1 MRLTALQDTFAH
13 EVLDL
18 NLWKDLDERTLNR
31 LRIAWRRHGVLL
43 FRRQSLS
50 ESELVRFFSHFGKSE
65 VIVRTDWQS
74 RNRDEVIH
82 ISNMKDASGRSI
94 GGLGSGELD
103 WHSDQSYMTHP
114 ATGALLYMVEMP
126 NEGGATYWASLQ
138 QAYDA
143 LNEETRSQ
151 IADLEA
157 IYDYAKRQSS
167 YDDEAPLSAS
177 LRRKTPPVLHPLVC
191 VNPQT
196 RRQSLYIDPSTMVGI
211 SGVSAKKG
219 AALLAQLSAHAPQPR
234 FVYTHHWQIGD
245 VVMWDNGQVLHRRD
259 HFGEATPRWLKR
271 LTCQLSPEHHLIPAS
286 RLYLGN

>member
-31 LRIAWRRHGVLL
+31 LRLAWRRHGVLL

-50 ESELVRFFSHFGKSE
+50 ESELVSFFSHFGKSE

-103 WHSDQSYMTHP
+103 WHTDQSYMTDP

-126 NEGGATYWASLQ
+126 NEGGTTYWANLQ

-191 VNPQT
+191 INPQT

-219 AALLAQLSAHAPQPR
+219 AALLAQLSAHATQPC

>member
-31 LRIAWRRHGVLL
+31 LRIAWRRHGGLL

-126 NEGGATYWASLQ
+126 NEGGATYWANLQ

-219 AALLAQLSAHAPQPR
+219 AALLAQLSAHATQPC

-271 LTCQLSPEHHLIPAS
+271 LTCQLSPEHHLLSLIHI
-286 RLYLGN
+286 

>member
-50 ESELVRFFSHFGKSE
+50 ESELVRFFSHFGNSE

-126 NEGGATYWASLQ
+126 NEGGATYWANLQ

-219 AALLAQLSAHAPQPR
+219 AALLAQLSAHATQPC

>member
-43 FRRQSLS
+43 FRRQYLS

-126 NEGGATYWASLQ
+126 NEGGATYWANLQ

-196 RRQSLYIDPSTMVGI
+196 RRPSLYIDPSTMVGI

-219 AALLAQLSAHAPQPR
+219 AALLAQLSAHATQPC
-234 FVYTHHWQIGD
+234 FVYTHHWQIGV

>member
-126 NEGGATYWASLQ
+126 NEGGATYWANLQ

-219 AALLAQLSAHAPQPR
+219 AALLAQLSAHATQPC

>member
-126 NEGGATYWASLQ
+126 NEGGATYWANLQ

-143 LNEETRSQ
+143 LKEETRSQ

-177 LRRKTPPVLHPLVC
+177 LRRTPPPVLHPLVC
-191 VNPQT
+191 INPQT

-219 AALLAQLSAHAPQPR
+219 AALLAQLSAHATQPC

>member
-126 NEGGATYWASLQ
+126 NEGGATYWANLQ

-157 IYDYAKRQSS
+157 IYDYAKRQSN
-167 YDDEAPLSAS
+167 YDDEAPISAS

-219 AALLAQLSAHAPQPR
+219 VALLAQLSAHATQPR

>member
-126 NEGGATYWASLQ
+126 NEGGATYWANLQ

-196 RRQSLYIDPSTMVGI
+196 RRPSLYIDPSTMVGI

-219 AALLAQLSAHAPQPR
+219 AALLAQLSAHATQPR

-259 HFGEATPRWLKR
+259 QFGEATPRWLKR

>member
-126 NEGGATYWASLQ
+126 NEGGATYWANLQ

-177 LRRKTPPVLHPLVC
+177 LRSKTPPVLHPLVC
-191 VNPQT
+191 INPQT
-196 RRQSLYIDPSTMVGI
+196 SRQSLYIDPSTMVGI

-219 AALLAQLSAHAPQPR
+219 AALLAQLSAHATQPC

>member
-103 WHSDQSYMTHP
+103 WHTDQSYMTDP

-126 NEGGATYWASLQ
+126 NEGGTTYWANLQ

-191 VNPQT
+191 INPQT

-219 AALLAQLSAHAPQPR
+219 AALLAQLSAHATQPC

>member
-50 ESELVRFFSHFGKSE
+50 ESELVSFFSHFGKSE

-103 WHSDQSYMTHP
+103 WHTDQSYMTDP

-126 NEGGATYWASLQ
+126 NEGGTTYWANLQ

-191 VNPQT
+191 INPQT

-219 AALLAQLSAHAPQPR
+219 AALLAQLSAHATQPC

>member
-126 NEGGATYWASLQ
+126 NEGGATYWANLQ

-196 RRQSLYIDPSTMVGI
+196 RRPSLYIDPSTMVGI

-219 AALLAQLSAHAPQPR
+219 AALLAQLSAHATQPC

>member
-126 NEGGATYWASLQ
+126 NEGGATYWANLQ

-219 AALLAQLSAHAPQPR
+219 AALLAQLSAHATQPR

>member
-126 NEGGATYWASLQ
+126 NEGGATYWANLQ

-219 AALLAQLSAHAPQPR
+219 AALLAQLSAHATQPR

-271 LTCQLSPEHHLIPAS
+271 LTCQLSPEHNLIPAS

>member
-31 LRIAWRRHGVLL
+31 LRLAWRRHGVLL

-50 ESELVRFFSHFGKSE
+50 ESELVSFFSHFGKSE

-103 WHSDQSYMTHP
+103 WHTDQSYMTDP

-126 NEGGATYWASLQ
+126 NEGGTTYWANLQ

-177 LRRKTPPVLHPLVC
+177 LRSKTPPVLHPLVC

-219 AALLAQLSAHAPQPR
+219 AALLAQLSAHATQPC

-271 LTCQLSPEHHLIPAS
+271 LTCQLPPEHHLIPAS

>member
-1 MRLTALQDTFAH
+1 
-13 EVLDL
+13 
-18 NLWKDLDERTLNR
+18 
-31 LRIAWRRHGVLL
+31 
-43 FRRQSLS
+43 
-50 ESELVRFFSHFGKSE
+50 
-65 VIVRTDWQS
+65 
-74 RNRDEVIH
+74 
-82 ISNMKDASGRSI
+82 MKDASGRSI

-126 NEGGATYWASLQ
+126 NEGGATYWANLQ

-167 YDDEAPLSAS
+167 YDDEAPLSTS

-196 RRQSLYIDPSTMVGI
+196 RRPSLYIDPSTMVGI

-219 AALLAQLSAHAPQPR
+219 AALLAQLSAHATQPC

-259 HFGEATPRWLKR
+259 QFGEATPRWLKR

>member
-126 NEGGATYWASLQ
+126 NEGGATYWANLQ

-191 VNPQT
+191 INPQT
-196 RRQSLYIDPSTMVGI
+196 RRPSLYIDPSTMVGI

-219 AALLAQLSAHAPQPR
+219 AALLAQLSAHATQPC

>member
-126 NEGGATYWASLQ
+126 NEGGATYWANLQ

-219 AALLAQLSAHAPQPR
+219 AALLAQLSAHATQPR

-245 VVMWDNGQVLHRRD
+245 VVIWDNGQVLHRRD
-259 HFGEATPRWLKR
+259 HFGEATPRWLKH

>member
-126 NEGGATYWASLQ
+126 NEGGATYWANLQ

-196 RRQSLYIDPSTMVGI
+196 RRRSLYIDPSTMVGI

-219 AALLAQLSAHAPQPR
+219 AALLAQLSAHATQPC

>member
-103 WHSDQSYMTHP
+103 WHSDQSYMTDP

-126 NEGGATYWASLQ
+126 NEGGATYWANLQ

-219 AALLAQLSAHAPQPR
+219 AALLAQLSAHATQPR

>member
-50 ESELVRFFSHFGKSE
+50 ESELVSFFSHFGKSE

-126 NEGGATYWASLQ
+126 NEGGATYWANLQ

-177 LRRKTPPVLHPLVC
+177 LRSKTPPVLHPLVC

-196 RRQSLYIDPSTMVGI
+196 RRPSLYIDPSTMVGI

-219 AALLAQLSAHAPQPR
+219 AALLAQLSAHATQPC

>member
-126 NEGGATYWASLQ
+126 NEGGATYWANLQ
-138 QAYDA
+138 QDYDA

-219 AALLAQLSAHAPQPR
+219 AALLAQLSAHATQPR

>member
-126 NEGGATYWASLQ
+126 NEGGATYWANLQ

-191 VNPQT
+191 INPQT

-219 AALLAQLSAHAPQPR
+219 AALLAQLSAHATQPC

>member
-126 NEGGATYWASLQ
+126 NEGGATYWANLQ

-143 LNEETRSQ
+143 LNEETRAQ

-219 AALLAQLSAHAPQPR
+219 AALLAQLSAHATQPC

-271 LTCQLSPEHHLIPAS
+271 LTCQLSPAHHLIPAS

>member
-126 NEGGATYWASLQ
+126 NEGGATYWANLQ

-191 VNPQT
+191 VNPQP

-219 AALLAQLSAHAPQPR
+219 AALLAQLSAHATQPR

>member
-126 NEGGATYWASLQ
+126 NEGGTTYWANLQ

-177 LRRKTPPVLHPLVC
+177 LRSKTPPVLHPLVC

-196 RRQSLYIDPSTMVGI
+196 RRPSLYIDPSTMVGI

-219 AALLAQLSAHAPQPR
+219 AALLAQLSAHATQPR

>member
-31 LRIAWRRHGVLL
+31 LRIAWRPHGLQL

-126 NEGGATYWASLQ
+126 NEGGATYWANLQ

-219 AALLAQLSAHAPQPR
+219 AALLAQLSAHATQPR

>member
-126 NEGGATYWASLQ
+126 NEGGATYWANLQ

-157 IYDYAKRQSS
+157 IYDYAKRQSN
-167 YDDEAPLSAS
+167 YDDEAPISAS

-196 RRQSLYIDPSTMVGI
+196 RRPSLYIDPSTMVGI

-219 AALLAQLSAHAPQPR
+219 AALLAQLSAHATQPR

>member
-126 NEGGATYWASLQ
+126 NEGGATYWANLQ

-157 IYDYAKRQSS
+157 IYDYAKRQSN
-167 YDDEAPLSAS
+167 YDDEAPISAS
-177 LRRKTPPVLHPLVC
+177 LRRKPPPVLHPLVC

-219 AALLAQLSAHAPQPR
+219 VALLAQLSAHATQPR

>member
-18 NLWKDLDERTLNR
+18 NLWKDLDERALNR

-126 NEGGATYWASLQ
+126 NEGGATYWANLQ

-219 AALLAQLSAHAPQPR
+219 AALLAQLSAHATQPR

>member
-126 NEGGATYWASLQ
+126 NEGGTTYWANLQ

-196 RRQSLYIDPSTMVGI
+196 RRRSLYIDPSTMVGI

-219 AALLAQLSAHAPQPR
+219 AALLAQLSAHATQPR

>member
-126 NEGGATYWASLQ
+126 NEGGATYWANLQ

-196 RRQSLYIDPSTMVGI
+196 RRPSLYIDPSTMVGI

-219 AALLAQLSAHAPQPR
+219 AALLAQLSAHATQPR

>member
-126 NEGGATYWASLQ
+126 NEGGATYWANLQ

-219 AALLAQLSAHAPQPR
+219 AALLAQLSAHATQPR

-271 LTCQLSPEHHLIPAS
+271 LTCQLSPEHPLIPAS

>member
-50 ESELVRFFSHFGKSE
+50 ESELVSFFSHFGKSE

-103 WHSDQSYMTHP
+103 WHTDQSYMTDP

-126 NEGGATYWASLQ
+126 NEGGTTYWANLQ

-191 VNPQT
+191 INPQT
-196 RRQSLYIDPSTMVGI
+196 RRPSLYIDPSTMVGI

-219 AALLAQLSAHAPQPR
+219 AALLAQLSAHATQPC

>member
-103 WHSDQSYMTHP
+103 WHTDQSYMTDP

-126 NEGGATYWASLQ
+126 NEGGTTYWANLQ

-191 VNPQT
+191 INPQT

-211 SGVSAKKG
+211 SGLSAKKG
-219 AALLAQLSAHAPQPR
+219 AALLAQLSAHATQPC

>member
-126 NEGGATYWASLQ
+126 NEGGATYWANLQ

-177 LRRKTPPVLHPLVC
+177 LRSKTPPVLHPLVC

-196 RRQSLYIDPSTMVGI
+196 RRPSLYIDPSTMVGI

-219 AALLAQLSAHAPQPR
+219 AALLAQLSAHATQPR

-245 VVMWDNGQVLHRRD
+245 VVMWDNGQVLHRRA
-259 HFGEATPRWLKR
+259 HFGAATPRWQKR
-271 LTCQLSPEHHLIPAS
+271 LPCQLSPEHHLIPAS

>member
-126 NEGGATYWASLQ
+126 NEGGATYWANLQ

-157 IYDYAKRQSS
+157 IYDYAQRQSS

-219 AALLAQLSAHAPQPR
+219 AALLAQLSAHATV
-234 FVYTHHWQIGD
+234 F
-245 VVMWDNGQVLHRRD
+245 
-259 HFGEATPRWLKR
+259 
-271 LTCQLSPEHHLIPAS
+271 
-286 RLYLGN
+286 RLYPSLADWRRRYVG

>member
-126 NEGGATYWASLQ
+126 NEGGATHWANLQ

-177 LRRKTPPVLHPLVC
+177 LRRKTPPVLHPLFC

-196 RRQSLYIDPSTMVGI
+196 RRRSLYIDPSTMVGI

-219 AALLAQLSAHAPQPR
+219 AALLAQLSAHATQPC

>member
-126 NEGGATYWASLQ
+126 NEGGATYWANLQ

-219 AALLAQLSAHAPQPR
+219 AALLAQLSAHATQPR

-245 VVMWDNGQVLHRRD
+245 VVIWDNGQVLHRRD